1 MLESGNYTIEDVR
14 RVRMELREELGR
26 LMERRRG
33 IEEGIGLV
41 AAMLRRLR
49 HEAEVTRVEV

>member
-1 MLESGNYTIEDVR
+1 MLESGNYTVEDVR
-14 RVRMELREELGR
+14 RVRMELREELDR

-33 IEEGIGLV
+33 IEQGIGLV